1 MKIIEWHSS
10 WHLATFR
17 SCDFA
22 RERGASFEQERGIGL
37 EDFNLDW
44 RTLIVI
50 ELLLNNGNE
59 REMKITILKIGG
71 AILMWVSQVN
81 LFSIEVP
88 GGMETI
94 AIGRY

>member
-10 WHLATFR
+10 WHPATFR

-37 EDFNLDW
+37 EDFNCYW
-44 RTLIVI
+44 TAAKQWQW
-50 ELLLNNGNE
+50 E

-71 AILMWVSQVN
+71 AILMLVSQVT

-88 GGMETI
+88 GKMETI

>member
-1 MKIIEWHSS
+1 MHASVAQASNK
-10 WHLATFR
+10 
-17 SCDFA
+17 
-22 RERGASFEQERGIGL
+22 RGA
-37 EDFNLDW
+37 LDW

-71 AILMWVSQVN
+71 AILMLVSQVT

-88 GGMETI
+88 GKMETI

>member
-10 WHLATFR
+10 WHLASFR
-17 SCDFA
+17 SCDFE
-22 RERGASFEQERGIGL
+22 REPGASFEQERGIGL

-71 AILMWVSQVN
+71 A
-81 LFSIEVP
+81 
-88 GGMETI
+88 T
-94 AIGRY
+94 